1 MLSIVIEN
9 VRSLVGRHAIP
20 IAPLTILV
28 GENSTGK
35 SSFLAT
41 LNAISQAGFPFAP
54 AFNRAPYQ
62 LGNFD
67 TIATYK
73 GGKYGRAK
81 TFSIGYSDDRP
92 RSGVAANAIAT
103 YRGRNGQPELS
114 EFVASGS
121 AGEIGLSM
129 LPTTERQYRGTVRL
143 KLEGIDVSLPFS
155 VPRVQGLGRSISI
168 PDVIFGAQLEA
179 GGDRLGRNLDVVR
192 RVMDFAHSFSPI
204 QSESIAP
211 IRTRP
216 ERTYGEVIEEHNPSG
231 DQVPFVLERFDR
243 EAESKDA
250 ARVTQALNSFGAES
264 GLFGSLR
271 VRKLGAKAGEPFQLM
286 VNIDGKDRNLVD
298 VGYGVSQALP
308 VIVQS
313 ALVPTNQLLLVQ
325 QPEVHLHPRA
335 QAALGSFFV
344 NLVQSAKKRVVIESH
359 SDYIID
365 RIRQEI
371 AAGRIP
377 AKSVALLFF
386 HREKMETAIYE
397 VRLDD
402 RGDVVDAPACYRE
415 FFLQEELN
423 LLRR

>member
-1 MLSIVIEN
+1 MRSIVINN
-9 VRSLVGRHAIP
+9 VRSFVGRHTIP
-20 IAPLTILV
+20 LAPLTILV
-28 GENSTGK
+28 GENSSGK

-41 LNAISQAGFPFAP
+41 LNAISQPGFPFAP

-81 TFSIGYSDDRP
+81 SFSIGYTDDRP
-92 RSGVAANAIAT
+92 RAGSASEAIAVF
-103 YRGRNGQPELS
+103 RGRNGQPELA
-114 EFVASGS
+114 EFVATGS
-121 AGEIGLSM
+121 AGQIRLTM
-129 LPTTERQYRGTVRL
+129 QQTTERQFRGTIHIS
-143 KLEGIDVSLPFS
+143 LEGVDETFPFS
-155 VPRVQGLGRSISI
+155 IPRSVGSARIISI
-168 PDVIFGAQLEA
+168 PDVIFGAQVEA
-179 GGDRLGRNLDVVR
+179 GAERLSRNFA
-192 RVMDFAHSFSPI
+192 VMQKILTFAHSFSPI

-243 EAESKDA
+243 EAESRDA
-250 ARVTQALNSFGAES
+250 AKVAEALNAFGAES

-271 VRKLGAKAGEPFQLM
+271 VRKLGAKAGEPFQIM
-286 VNIDGKDRNLVD
+286 VTIDGRNRNLVD

-313 ALVPTNQLLLVQ
+313 ALVPMNQLLLIQ

-335 QAALGSFFV
+335 QAALGTFFV
-344 NLVQSAKKRVVIESH
+344 ELVQNSKKRVVLETH

-365 RIRQEI
+365 RIRQDI
-371 AAGRIP
+371 AAGRISSK
-377 AKSVALLFF
+377 AVSLLFF
-386 HREKMETAIYE
+386 NRKKMETSIFPI
-397 VRLDD
+397 RLDD
-402 RGDVVDAPACYRE
+402 RGNVVDAPHCYRD